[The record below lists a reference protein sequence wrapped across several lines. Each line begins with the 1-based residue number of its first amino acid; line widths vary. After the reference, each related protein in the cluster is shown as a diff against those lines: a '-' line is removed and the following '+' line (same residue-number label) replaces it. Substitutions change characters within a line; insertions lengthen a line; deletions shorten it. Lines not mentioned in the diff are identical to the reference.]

1 MAIQAGLIGLPQSGK
16 TTIFNAI
23 TGATAAGF
31 GGGEMNRAI
40 INVPDNRIGPLV
52 ELYRPAKTVYATLE
66 VVDIPG
72 LQAGS
77 TAEGGRG
84 NRLLGHIK
92 DVNALLHVV
101 RCFESVGAIDPAGD
115 VEIINIEMITAD
127 LQTLQNKIHRMEKK
141 SRSGDKEAIRELELC
156 RKVQATLETGIPARK
171 QDLSEAELKAIAE
184 CHLASLKP
192 VLYIANLGSM
202 DNADEEAA
210 RTLKKIA
217 DEEGAEMIVAAGRD
231 EADLVELEDDDRQ
244 LFMEELG
251 IAESSMARLIRAT
264 YRLLELIT
272 FLTTGPDEVHAWTCR
287 DGDTAPI
294 AAGKVH
300 SDMESGFIRLE
311 VIRYLDLIEL
321 GSEEAVARAGKMR
334 LEGKEYLVRD
344 GDVVVVRFSK

>member
-1 MAIQAGLIGLPQSGK
+1 MSIQAGLVGLPQSGK

-23 TGATAAGF
+23 TGAAASGF
-31 GGGEMNRAI
+31 GRGEMNRAI
-40 INVPDNRIGPLV
+40 INVPDNRMQPLV
-52 ELYRPAKTVYATLE
+52 ELYHPAKTVYATLE

-77 TAEGGRG
+77 TSEGGRG

-101 RCFESVGAIDPAGD
+101 RCFESVDPIDPAGD
-115 VEIINIEMITAD
+115 AEIIDLEMVTAD
-127 LQTLQNKIHRMEKK
+127 LQTIQNKINRLEKK

-156 RKVQATLETGIPARK
+156 RKVQTTLETGIPARK
-171 QDLSEAELKAIAE
+171 QDLSEAELKAVAE

-202 DNADEEAA
+202 DDADQEAA
-210 RTLKKIA
+210 MVLKKIA
-217 DEEGAEMIVAAGRD
+217 EEEGAEMIVVAGRD
-231 EADLVELEDDDRQ
+231 EADLAELEKEDRQ

-264 YRLLELIT
+264 YRLLGLIT
-272 FLTTGPDEVHAWTCR
+272 FLTAGPDEVHAWTCR
-287 DGDTAPI
+287 DGDTAPV

-300 SDMESGFIRLE
+300 SDMEKGFIRLE
-311 VIRYLDLIEL
+311 VIRYPDLIEL
-321 GSEEAVARAGKMR
+321 GSEEAAARAGKMR

>member
-1 MAIQAGLIGLPQSGK
+1 
-16 TTIFNAI
+16 
-23 TGATAAGF
+23 
-31 GGGEMNRAI
+31 
-40 INVPDNRIGPLV
+40 
-52 ELYRPAKTVYATLE
+52 
-66 VVDIPG
+66 
-72 LQAGS
+72 
-77 TAEGGRG
+77 
-84 NRLLGHIK
+84 
-92 DVNALLHVV
+92 
-101 RCFESVGAIDPAGD
+101 VGAIDPAGD
-115 VEIINIEMITAD
+115 VEIIDIEMITAD